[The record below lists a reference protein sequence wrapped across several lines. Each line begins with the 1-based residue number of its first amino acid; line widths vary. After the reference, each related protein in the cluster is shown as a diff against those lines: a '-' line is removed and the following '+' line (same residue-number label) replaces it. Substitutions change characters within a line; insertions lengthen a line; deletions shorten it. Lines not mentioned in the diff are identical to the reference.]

1 MLRAA
6 IRACIPPKVDAL
18 SRAAAL
24 AKPGAQEKLDMP
36 TIRAVMSARVCEGA
50 GSVARAGAGSGAGMG
65 TVSAADATAGCV
77 DSPWLHGNGI
87 SDEALASSPTFQ
99 KAIVRS
105 QAYEQVLLR
114 FVTDVCV

>member
-24 AKPGAQEKLDMP
+24 TKPGAQEKLDMP
-36 TIRAVMSARVCEGA
+36 TIRAVMSARACEGA
-50 GSVARAGAGSGAGMG
+50 GAGAGAGSGAGMG
-65 TVSAADATAGCV
+65 TMSAAVATADCV